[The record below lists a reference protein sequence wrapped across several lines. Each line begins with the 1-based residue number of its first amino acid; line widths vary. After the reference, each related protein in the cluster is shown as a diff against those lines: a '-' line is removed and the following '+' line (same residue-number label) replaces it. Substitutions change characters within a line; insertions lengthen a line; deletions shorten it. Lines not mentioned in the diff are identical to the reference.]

1 MNKAK
6 HMLNVLY
13 GKSNILTYPQPST
26 KIFQIGE
33 SCILTPEIKKIVKDL
48 YHSGCTY
55 ADTDSI
61 KVNK

>member
-1 MNKAK
+1 MNNTKQ
-6 HMLNVLY
+6 MLNAIY
-13 GKSNILTYPQPST
+13 GKSVITKYPEPST
-26 KIFQIGE
+26 VHFKINE
-33 SCILTPEIKKIVKDL
+33 SCILTPEIEKVVKDL